1 MNAEDDEKCTPL
13 HYAGKNCNI
22 PGSNFGIENA
32 ISLNYEPW
40 MKYVAIFSARCGRA
54 DACRLLLEAG
64 SSHAAAD
71 IASWTPLLWTCYKG
85 TSIETADVLIRHGA
99 DVNAVGIH
107 HISGR

>member
-1 MNAEDDEKCTPL
+1 M
-13 HYAGKNCNI
+13 Y
-22 PGSNFGIENA
+22 FA
-32 ISLNYEPW
+32 ILT
-40 MKYVAIFSARCGRA
+40 ARCGRA

-85 TSIETADVLIRHGA
+85 TSVETADVLIRHGA

-107 HISGR
+107 HISGSSDDGGHGSHSALVLRGNPMDTNVGGHHNF

>member
-1 MNAEDDEKCTPL
+1 M
-13 HYAGKNCNI
+13 Y
-22 PGSNFGIENA
+22 FA
-32 ISLNYEPW
+32 ILT
-40 MKYVAIFSARCGRA
+40 ARCGRA

-85 TSIETADVLIRHGA
+85 TAVETADVLIRHGA

-107 HISGR
+107 HISGSSDGDNSTYPALVLRGNPMDTNVGGHHNF